1 MSSVSFLIE
10 KSYYSSDMSLASEEH
25 SSNYENGDYSEVL
38 KENSAIRQQS
48 LDRKSQLIKKIGSC
62 RTAKDR
68 YSVDED
74 VIDLPFQDFSKGFA
88 KKLNSQLEAPGKVV
102 SKVSAVNEHRF
113 RLEMVEAVK
122 PTPKGAEKGLS
133 ISHLFNKQSP
143 GSDKENVSLLEKSGK
158 FEYEL
163 NTARHDLEA
172 CLKKLTQAN
181 SVIKSKD
188 LEVKQLKT
196 LLMEERASRQEEAGE
211 LVTKYE
217 HMLSQVRSE
226 FQEAANCYDAMVSRL
241 KADCEKQQ
249 LQIEDLSSKQQS
261 ADRTLVSR
269 PHESNMKRPSKLH
282 KKLETPRSKAEQ
294 CLDNEITRTAEK
306 IKEIEVQLI
315 KSKKPGG
322 PPKQPI
328 RVPRPRFQ
336 SDPNLAPTV
345 KQHPKQTE
353 VTANKAK
360 AVKAKKFKRK
370 RTYSADPRSRCR
382 MAT

>member
-10 KSYYSSDMSLASEEH
+10 KSNYSSDMSLASEEH
-25 SSNYENGDYSEVL
+25 SNYENGDYSEVL
-38 KENSAIRQQS
+38 KENSEIRQQS

-88 KKLNSQLEAPGKVV
+88 KKLNSQLEAPSKVV
-102 SKVSAVNEHRF
+102 SRVSAVNEHRF

-122 PTPKGAEKGLS
+122 PTPKGAPEKGLS
-133 ISHLFNKQSP
+133 ISHLFNRQSP
-143 GSDKENVSLLEKSGK
+143 GSDKENVGLLSLEKSGK

-163 NTARHDLEA
+163 NAARHDLEE

-217 HMLSQVRSE
+217 RMLSQVRSE

-261 ADRTLVSR
+261 VNRSLVSR
-269 PHESNMKRPSKLH
+269 PHESNIKRPSKLH
-282 KKLETPRSKAEQ
+282 KKLGTPRSKAEQ

-336 SDPNLAPTV
+336 SDSNIAPSV

-353 VTANKAK
+353 VTANKA
-360 AVKAKKFKRK
+360 VKAKKCKRK